1 MKHLVSLKYLILC
14 WSIFSLIDGF
24 IFPLALAAWQQ
35 SLTVEDQAKVQKVLQ
50 TIEMMEKDSLN
61 LQPRPLKQVILTED
75 ELNAYIAYR
84 LRTEPVE
91 LLRELQLKL
100 FNDNR
105 LEGKAV
111 FDLSQENLPSFV
123 PKMAV
128 LFFSAI
134 FRIQDGKIYFEFKKV
149 FLGSQELSVDFV
161 SEMIKQIAIAH
172 QAPPEGLNRS
182 YDLPF
187 GIKDIKSKNGLAIFY
202 Y

>member
-1 MKHLVSLKYLILC
+1 MSYPISVRHLMLMWLIL
-14 WSIFSLIDGF
+14 SF
-24 IFPLALAAWQQ
+24 INWVVFYLPLAAWQQ
-35 SLTVEDQAKVQKVLQ
+35 GLIGEEQAKLQKVLQ
-50 TIEMMEKDSLN
+50 TIEMMEKAN
-61 LQPRPLKQVILTED
+61 LDPQPRSLKQVVLTED
-75 ELNAYIAYR
+75 EINAYIAYR

-91 LLRELQLKL
+91 LLQELQLRL

-111 FDLSQENLPSFV
+111 FDLSQENLPNFV

-134 FRIQDGKIYFEFKKV
+134 FRIQEGKIYFEFKKV
-149 FLGSQELSVDFV
+149 FLGSQELSIDFV
-161 SEMIKQIAIAH
+161 SAMIKQIAIAH
-172 QAPPEGLNRS
+172 NAPPEGLDRS

-187 GIKDIKSKNGLAIFY
+187 GIKDIKSRNGLAIFY

>member
-1 MKHLVSLKYLILC
+1 MLMWLIL
-14 WSIFSLIDGF
+14 SF
-24 IFPLALAAWQQ
+24 INWVVFYLPLAAGQQ
-35 SLTVEDQAKVQKVLQ
+35 GLIGEEQTKLQKVLQ
-50 TIEMMEKDSLN
+50 TIEMMEKAN
-61 LQPRPLKQVILTED
+61 LDPQPRSLKQVVLTED
-75 ELNAYIAYR
+75 EINAYIAYR

-91 LLRELQLKL
+91 WLQELQLRL

-111 FDLSQENLPSFV
+111 FDLSQENLPNFI

-134 FRIQDGKIYFEFKKV
+134 FRIQEGKIYFEFKKV
-149 FLGSQELSVDFV
+149 FLGSQELSIDFV
-161 SEMIKQIAIAH
+161 SAMIKQIAIAH
-172 QAPPEGLNRS
+172 NAPPEGLDRS